1 MQVSQIASNFAEL
14 NQQINSL
21 VAVQQQQWNDQ
32 SNQINA
38 QIEDF
43 ENDVKKTSGEVVDN
57 FITTVQAFTGT
68 KSNDVTWDESEAW
81 VDEPWDD
88 EIDLDDEAAPAF
100 EPEVPMM
107 VPEQADDVK
116 YFVSEL
122 PTSPDDLY

>member
-1 MQVSQIASNFAEL
+1 MQVSQIASSFAEL

-68 KSNDVTWDESEAW
+68 KSNDVTWDDSEPW